1 MTAVPAGAAID
12 VVAVGKRYSQ
22 RRGTAN
28 VALRDV
34 NLTVQAGEFVSL
46 VGASG
51 CGKTSLIRMIGGL
64 APYSAGAIAI
74 DGHQVRG
81 VPKRLGFV
89 FQDAALM
96 PWRSVRENVAMGL
109 NEISKSLS
117 KQERRSRVDE
127 QLELVGLA
135 KFADYYP
142 RQLSGGMKQRAG
154 LARAL
159 VSGPGL
165 LLMDEPFGALDA
177 FTRLRLQ
184 EELALI
190 VSTANTTTVFVTHD
204 VDEAV
209 FLSDRIA
216 VMSASPGTV
225 KEIVTVDLP
234 RPRLR
239 RQGLL
244 DNRRAAELRDHVL
257 RLVMEDQDVHQHPTA
272 EPSASRQDSGVRS
285 TQVPS
290 L

>member
-1 MTAVPAGAAID
+1 MTAVQAGAAID
-12 VVAVGKRYSQ
+12 VIAVGKRYAQ

-34 NLTVQAGEFVSL
+34 NLSVQSGEFVSL

-64 APYSAGAIAI
+64 APYNAGSITI
-74 DGHQVRG
+74 DGDPVRG

-117 KQERRSRVDE
+117 KKEGRGRVDE

-159 VSGPGL
+159 VSAPSL

-190 VSTANTTTVFVTHD
+190 VSKSNTTTVFVTHD

-225 KEIVTVDLP
+225 KEVVTVDLP

-257 RLVMEDQDVHQHPTA
+257 RLVMEDQDIHQHTTA
-272 EPSASRQDSGVRS
+272 AQTPQDSGVRANE
-285 TQVPS
+285 VPTA
-290 L
+290 

>member
-1 MTAVPAGAAID
+1 MTATQPGAAID
-12 VVAVGKRYSQ
+12 IVAVGKLYAQ

-28 VALRDV
+28 VALRNV
-34 NLTVQAGEFVSL
+34 NLRVQSGEFVSL

-51 CGKTSLIRMIGGL
+51 CGKTSLIRMVGGL
-64 APYSAGAIAI
+64 APYNAGSISI
-74 DGHQVRG
+74 DGNPVRG

-96 PWRSVRENVAMGL
+96 PWKTVRDNVTMGL
-109 NEISKSLS
+109 NEIAKTLS
-117 KQERRSRVDE
+117 KQESRAKVAE
-127 QLELVGLA
+127 QLELVGLS
-135 KFADYYP
+135 KYADYYP

-159 VSGPGL
+159 VSGPSL

-190 VSTANTTTVFVTHD
+190 VSKANTTTLFVTHD

-225 KEIVTVDLP
+225 KEIVSVDLP

-257 RLVMEDQDVHQHPTA
+257 RLVMEDQDGKLGPSTA
-272 EPSASRQDSGVRS
+272 AAPEQPGMLDAGATAS
-285 TQVPS
+285 
-290 L
+290 

>member
-1 MTAVPAGAAID
+1 MTATQPGAAID
-12 VVAVGKRYSQ
+12 IVAVGKLYAQ

-28 VALRDV
+28 VALRNV
-34 NLTVQAGEFVSL
+34 NLRVQSGEFVSL

-51 CGKTSLIRMIGGL
+51 CGKTSLIRMVGGL
-64 APYSAGAIAI
+64 APYNAGSISI
-74 DGHQVRG
+74 DGNPVRG

-96 PWRSVRENVAMGL
+96 PWKTVRDNVTMGL
-109 NEISKSLS
+109 NEIAKTLS
-117 KQERRSRVDE
+117 KQESRAKVAE
-127 QLELVGLA
+127 QLELVGLT
-135 KFADYYP
+135 KYADYYP

-159 VSGPGL
+159 VSGPSL

-190 VSTANTTTVFVTHD
+190 VSKANTTTLFVTHD

-225 KEIVTVDLP
+225 KEIVSVDLP

-257 RLVMEDQDVHQHPTA
+257 RLVMEDQDGKLGPSTA
-272 EPSASRQDSGVRS
+272 AALEQPGVLDAGATAS
-285 TQVPS
+285 
-290 L
+290 

>member
-1 MTAVPAGAAID
+1 MTAQQTGAAIE
-12 VVAVGKRYSQ
+12 VTAVGKRYSQ
-22 RRGTAN
+22 RRGSAN

-64 APYSAGAIAI
+64 APYSAGSIAI
-74 DGHQVRG
+74 DGNPVRG

-109 NEISKSLS
+109 NEISRSLS

-127 QLELVGLA
+127 QLELVGLL

-159 VSGPGL
+159 VSAPNL

-184 EELALI
+184 DELALI
-190 VSTANTTTVFVTHD
+190 VSTSNTTTLFVTHD

-234 RPRLR
+234 RPRLH

-257 RLVMEDQDVHQHPTA
+257 RLVMEDQDVHQQPTA
-272 EPSASRQDSGVRS
+272 VRS
-285 TQVPS
+285 SSTTERIRTEVPTA
-290 L
+290 

>member
-1 MTAVPAGAAID
+1 MAAIQSGAAID
-12 VVAVGKRYSQ
+12 VVAVDKRYGQ

-28 VALRDV
+28 VALRNV
-34 NLTVQAGEFVSL
+34 NLQVRSGEFVSL

-64 APYSAGAIAI
+64 APYSAGSIKI
-74 DGHQVRG
+74 DGKPVRG
-81 VPKRLGFV
+81 VPERLGFV

-96 PWRSVRENVAMGL
+96 PWRSVRDNVTMGL
-109 NEISKSLS
+109 NEIANTLS
-117 KQERRSRVDE
+117 KKESRARVDE
-127 QLELVGLA
+127 QLELVGLT
-135 KFADYYP
+135 KYGDYYP
-142 RQLSGGMKQRAG
+142 RQLSGGMKQRVG

-159 VSGPGL
+159 VSGPNL

-184 EELALI
+184 EELAQI
-190 VSTANTTTVFVTHD
+190 VSRTNTTTVFVTHD

-225 KEIVTVDLP
+225 KEIVPVDLP
-234 RPRLR
+234 RPRLG

-257 RLVMEDQDVHQHPTA
+257 RLVMQDQNGNREPLADAVSVADARSAGA
-272 EPSASRQDSGVRS
+272 ESA
-285 TQVPS
+285 
-290 L
+290 

>member
-1 MTAVPAGAAID
+1 MTATQPGAAID
-12 VVAVGKRYSQ
+12 IVAVGKLYAQ

-28 VALRDV
+28 VALRNV
-34 NLTVQAGEFVSL
+34 NLRVQSGEFVSL

-51 CGKTSLIRMIGGL
+51 CGKTSLIRMVGGL
-64 APYSAGAIAI
+64 APYNAGSISI
-74 DGHQVRG
+74 DGNPVRG

-96 PWRSVRENVAMGL
+96 PWKTVRDNVTMGL
-109 NEISKSLS
+109 NEIAKTLS
-117 KQERRSRVDE
+117 KQESRAKVAE
-127 QLELVGLA
+127 QLELVGLT
-135 KFADYYP
+135 KYADYYP

-159 VSGPGL
+159 VSGPSL

-190 VSTANTTTVFVTHD
+190 VSKANTTTLFVTHD

-225 KEIVTVDLP
+225 KEIVSVDLP

-257 RLVMEDQDVHQHPTA
+257 RLVMEDQDGKLGPSTA
-272 EPSASRQDSGVRS
+272 AALEQPGMLDAGATAS
-285 TQVPS
+285 
-290 L
+290 

>member
-1 MTAVPAGAAID
+1 MTATRPGAAID
-12 VVAVGKRYSQ
+12 IVGVGKRYAQ

-34 NLTVQAGEFVSL
+34 NLTVKSGDFVSL

-64 APYSAGAIAI
+64 APYSAGSIKI
-74 DGHQVRG
+74 DGNPVRG

-96 PWRSVRENVAMGL
+96 PWRSVRENVTMGL
-109 NEISKSLS
+109 NEIAKALS
-117 KQERRSRVDE
+117 KNNSRARVDE
-127 QLELVGLA
+127 QLELVGLT
-135 KFADYYP
+135 KYGDYYP
-142 RQLSGGMKQRAG
+142 RQLSGGMKQRVG

-159 VSGPGL
+159 VSGPSL

-184 EELALI
+184 EELAMI
-190 VSTANTTTVFVTHD
+190 VSRSNTTTLFVTHD

-225 KEIVTVDLP
+225 KEIVPVDLP
-234 RPRLR
+234 RPRLG
-239 RQGLL
+239 RQSLL

-257 RLVMEDQDVHQHPTA
+257 RLVIEDQDGKLGPVA
-272 EPSASRQDSGVRS
+272 GAVSAVDVRS
-285 TQVPS
+285 GGAAS
-290 L
+290 A

>member
-1 MTAVPAGAAID
+1 MTATESGAAID
-12 VVAVGKRYSQ
+12 IVAVHKRYAQ

-34 NLTVQAGEFVSL
+34 NLKVKSGEFVSL

-51 CGKTSLIRMIGGL
+51 CGKTSLIRMVGGL
-64 APYSAGAIAI
+64 SPYSAGSIEI
-74 DGHQVRG
+74 DGNPVRG

-96 PWRSVRENVAMGL
+96 PWRSVRENVTMGL
-109 NEISKSLS
+109 NEVAKTLS
-117 KQERRSRVDE
+117 KRDSRARVDE
-127 QLELVGLA
+127 QLELVGLI
-135 KFADYYP
+135 KFGDYYP
-142 RQLSGGMKQRAG
+142 RQLSGGMKQRVG

-159 VSGPGL
+159 VSGPSL

-190 VSTANTTTVFVTHD
+190 VSRTNTTTMFVTHD

-234 RPRLR
+234 RPRLG

-244 DNRRAAELRDHVL
+244 DNLRAAELRDHVL
-257 RLVMEDQDVHQHPTA
+257 RLVMEDQDSQHGPVAATDQVA
-272 EPSASRQDSGVRS
+272 RAAS
-285 TQVPS
+285 T
-290 L
+290 

>member
-159 VSGPGL
+159 VSAPGL

-257 RLVMEDQDVHQHPTA
+257 RLVMEDQDQHPTA
-272 EPSASRQDSGVRS
+272 EPSVSKQDSGVRS
-285 TQVPS
+285 TEVPS
-290 L
+290 P

>member
-1 MTAVPAGAAID
+1 MTATQPGAAID
-12 VVAVGKRYSQ
+12 IVAVDKRYAQ

-34 NLTVQAGEFVSL
+34 NLRVKSCEFVSL

-64 APYSAGAIAI
+64 APYSAGSIKI
-74 DGHQVRG
+74 DGNRVRG

-96 PWRSVRENVAMGL
+96 PWRSVRENVTMGL
-109 NEISKSLS
+109 NEVAKTLS
-117 KQERRSRVDE
+117 KNESRARVDE
-127 QLELVGLA
+127 QLKLVGLTEYG
-135 KFADYYP
+135 DYYP
-142 RQLSGGMKQRAG
+142 RQLSGGMKQRVG

-159 VSGPGL
+159 VSGPSL

-190 VSTANTTTVFVTHD
+190 VSRSNTTTVFVTHD

-225 KEIVTVDLP
+225 KEIVPVDLP
-234 RPRLR
+234 RPRLG

-257 RLVMEDQDVHQHPTA
+257 RLVIEDQDGKLGPVA
-272 EPSASRQDSGVRS
+272 GAFSNSGAS
-285 TQVPS
+285 
-290 L
+290 

>member
-1 MTAVPAGAAID
+1 MTAAPAGAAID

-159 VSGPGL
+159 VSAPGL

-257 RLVMEDQDVHQHPTA
+257 RLVMEDQDQHPTA
-272 EPSASRQDSGVRS
+272 EPSVSKQDSGVRS
-285 TQVPS
+285 TEVPS
-290 L
+290 P

>member
-1 MTAVPAGAAID
+1 MTTTQSGAAID
-12 VVAVGKRYSQ
+12 VIAVDKRYAQ

-28 VALRDV
+28 VALHNV
-34 NLTVQAGEFVSL
+34 NLSVNSGEFISL

-64 APYSAGAIAI
+64 APYSAGSITI
-74 DGHQVRG
+74 DGNPVRG

-96 PWRSVRENVAMGL
+96 PWRSVRDNVTMGL
-109 NEISKSLS
+109 NEIAGTLS
-117 KQERRSRVDE
+117 KKDSRARVDE
-127 QLELVGLA
+127 QLELVGLT
-135 KFADYYP
+135 KYGDYFP
-142 RQLSGGMKQRAG
+142 RQLSGGMKQRVG

-159 VSGPGL
+159 VSGPSL

-184 EELALI
+184 EELALM
-190 VSTANTTTVFVTHD
+190 VSKANTTTLFVTHD

-216 VMSASPGTV
+216 VMSASPGTI
-225 KEIVTVDLP
+225 KEIVAVDLP
-234 RPRLR
+234 RPRLG

-257 RLVMEDQDVHQHPTA
+257 RLVMEDQDDTLGPVTGA
-272 EPSASRQDSGVRS
+272 
-285 TQVPS
+285 VPVGEAQAVPAHD
-290 L
+290 

>member
-1 MTAVPAGAAID
+1 MTATQPGAAID
-12 VVAVGKRYSQ
+12 IVAVDKRYAQ

-34 NLTVQAGEFVSL
+34 NLRVKSGEFVSL

-64 APYSAGAIAI
+64 APYSAGSIKI
-74 DGHQVRG
+74 DGNPVRG

-96 PWRSVRENVAMGL
+96 PWRSVRENVTMGL
-109 NEISKSLS
+109 NEVANTLS
-117 KQERRSRVDE
+117 KNESRARVDE
-127 QLELVGLA
+127 QLKLVGLTEY
-135 KFADYYP
+135 ADYYP
-142 RQLSGGMKQRAG
+142 RQLSGGMKQRVG

-159 VSGPGL
+159 VSGPSL

-190 VSTANTTTVFVTHD
+190 VSRSNTTTVFVTHD

-225 KEIVTVDLP
+225 KEIVPVDLQ
-234 RPRLR
+234 RPRLG

-257 RLVMEDQDVHQHPTA
+257 RLVIEDQNGKLGPVASAVAFADVRGA
-272 EPSASRQDSGVRS
+272 GAASA
-285 TQVPS
+285 
-290 L
+290 

>member
-1 MTAVPAGAAID
+1 
-12 VVAVGKRYSQ
+12 
-22 RRGTAN
+22 
-28 VALRDV
+28 VALRNV
-34 NLTVQAGEFVSL
+34 NLRVESGEFVSL

-51 CGKTSLIRMIGGL
+51 CGKTSLIRMVGGL
-64 APYSAGAIAI
+64 APYNAGSISI
-74 DGHQVRG
+74 DGNPVRG

-96 PWRSVRENVAMGL
+96 PWKTVRDNVTMGL
-109 NEISKSLS
+109 NEIAKTLS
-117 KQERRSRVDE
+117 KQESRAKVAE
-127 QLELVGLA
+127 QLELVGLT
-135 KFADYYP
+135 KYADYYP

-159 VSGPGL
+159 VSGPSL

-190 VSTANTTTVFVTHD
+190 VSKANTTTLFVTHD

-225 KEIVTVDLP
+225 KEIVSVDLP

-257 RLVMEDQDVHQHPTA
+257 RLVMEDQDGKLGPSTA
-272 EPSASRQDSGVRS
+272 AALEQPGMLDAGATAS
-285 TQVPS
+285 
-290 L
+290 